1 MKNKLF
7 EKYFVFSPYF
17 WLVLFFFI
25 PLAIIFK
32 ISISVSEWGMPPY
45 QDIFLFDNGF
55 KINTTF
61 ENYVY
66 IFSDYYYI
74 GSFVNSLILALISTF
89 FCLLIG
95 FPLAFYIATSNIRLR
110 NILLVLVVIP
120 FWSSF
125 LLRVYAWKIILQ
137 NNGILNV
144 ILLNLGITSEP
155 LQLLY
160 NQYAVIMG
168 IVYTYLPLMILP
180 LYGYLNKFDL
190 NLIEASK
197 DLGLNRIKTFFK
209 VILPLSVPGI
219 VAGSLLVFIPVVGE
233 FIIPEMLGGSDRLY
247 YGKILWEEFF
257 VNRNWPG
264 ASALA
269 FSGIII
275 LVLIFYS
282 FNENKRVMVWKGFSL
297 RWYNEL
303 FNNEQIIEAFIIS
316 IKIAALSA
324 TFATIL
330 GVMIGY
336 SLVRIRKIPFKS
348 FYIFLSSTPL
358 VLPEL
363 ILGLSMLLFFIS
375 LNNVIGFPSSRG
387 QLTIFISHVT
397 FCIAFVAIIIQ
408 ARLTDFNKN
417 IEEAAMDLG
426 YNYTKVLYKITLP
439 IILPSIIAGWLLAFT
454 ISLDDLVVASFTTGP
469 GANTLPIVVFSKVR
483 LGLSPEVNALS
494 AILMFALI
502 IIGLF
507 YFYFNKKFKH

>member
-1 MKNKLF
+1 MNCVSVCPKGLDIDDPNNWR
-7 EKYFVFSPYF
+7 EVKYVSFYAGTDAGAMFVPETNTD
-17 WLVLFFFI
+17 VL
-25 PLAIIFK
+25 
-32 ISISVSEWGMPPY
+32 Y
-45 QDIFLFDNGF
+45 DIA
-55 KINTTF
+55 
-61 ENYVY
+61 EN
-66 IFSDYYYI
+66 DAERHYYYI

-275 LVLIFYS
+275 LVL
-282 FNENKRVMVWKGFSL
+282 
-297 RWYNEL
+297 
-303 FNNEQIIEAFIIS
+303 
-316 IKIAALSA
+316 
-324 TFATIL
+324 
-330 GVMIGY
+330 
-336 SLVRIRKIPFKS
+336 
-348 FYIFLSSTPL
+348 
-358 VLPEL
+358 
-363 ILGLSMLLFFIS
+363 
-375 LNNVIGFPSSRG
+375 
-387 QLTIFISHVT
+387 
-397 FCIAFVAIIIQ
+397 
-408 ARLTDFNKN
+408 
-417 IEEAAMDLG
+417 
-426 YNYTKVLYKITLP
+426 
-439 IILPSIIAGWLLAFT
+439 
-454 ISLDDLVVASFTTGP
+454 
-469 GANTLPIVVFSKVR
+469 PIVIFQ
-483 LGLSPEVNALS
+483 
-494 AILMFALI
+494 ILYSRWSQKNEI
-502 IIGLF
+502 
-507 YFYFNKKFKH
+507 

>member
-1 MKNKLF
+1 MMG
-7 EKYFVFSPYF
+7 S
-17 WLVLFFFI
+17 
-25 PLAIIFK
+25 
-32 ISISVSEWGMPPY
+32 
-45 QDIFLFDNGF
+45 
-55 KINTTF
+55 KINITF

-66 IFSDYYYI
+66 ILSDFYYI
-74 GSFVNSLILALISTF
+74 RSFLNSIILAFISTF
-89 FCLLIG
+89 FCILIG
-95 FPLAFYIATSNIRLR
+95 FPLAFYIATSDIKLR
-110 NILLVLVVIP
+110 NILLILVIIP

-137 NNGILNV
+137 NNGILNL
-144 ILLNLGITSEP
+144 ILLKLGIISEP

-190 NLIEASK
+190 NLINASK
-197 DLGLNRIKTFFK
+197 DLGLNRIKSFFR
-209 VILPLSVPGI
+209 VILPLSLPGI
-219 VAGSLLVFIPVVGE
+219 IAGSLLVFIPVVGE
-233 FIIPEMLGGSDRLY
+233 FIIPEMLGGSDKLY

-275 LVLIFYS
+275 LVLPIIIFQIIYSKWTNKMKSRFIKNSIISLGLFFLYFPILVLVFYS
-282 FNENKRVMVWKGFSL
+282 FNENKRVMVWKGFSFK
-297 RWYNEL
+297 WYGEL
-303 FNNEQIIEAFIIS
+303 FKNEQIIEAFFVS
-316 IKIAALSA
+316 IKIASISA
-324 TFATIL
+324 TISTIL

-336 SLVRIRKIPFKS
+336 SLVRIKKIPFKS

-363 ILGLSMLLFFIS
+363 ILGLAMLLFFIS
-375 LNNVIGFPSSRG
+375 LNNLISFPSSRG

-426 YNYTKVLYKITLP
+426 YNYTKVIYKVTLP
-439 IILPSIIAGWLLAFT
+439 IIFPSIIAGWLLAFT

-494 AILMFALI
+494 SVLMLMLILIGI
-502 IIGLF
+502 I
-507 YFYFNKKFKH
+507 YFFLNGKLNVKK